1 MWGFESPPGHI
12 IIIHNFFKL
21 KLKKNLYFVEIFI
34 KINKMKEA
42 KSTFIFSIRT
52 YTQRKE
58 I

>member
-12 IIIHNFFKL
+12 IIIRIFFKS
-21 KLKKNLYFVEIFI
+21 KLKKYLYFVEIFI

-42 KSTFIFSIRT
+42 KNTFIFSIRT